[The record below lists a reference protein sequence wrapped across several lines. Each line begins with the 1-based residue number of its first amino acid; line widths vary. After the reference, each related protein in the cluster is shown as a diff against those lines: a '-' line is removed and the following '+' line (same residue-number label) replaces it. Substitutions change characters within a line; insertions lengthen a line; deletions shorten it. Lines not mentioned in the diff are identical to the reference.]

1 MMNKSFKNIR
11 IKFGD
16 ETQIFL
22 KDFFCS
28 HYPILVVFAQKY
40 ISDKSVCEDVV
51 QDVFVSFWEKQN
63 AFLSA
68 NALKAFFYTSVRNSC
83 LDYLKHQQVKKRY
96 VDFSRNFCEESEFFL
111 DEVLKNEAYNVI
123 YSEINK
129 LPEMGRKVL
138 LLSMD
143 EHSNEE
149 IAGELN
155 IAVNTVR
162 THKAR
167 SYKILR
173 KRLTR
178 LFNSSPVVREY

>member
-1 MMNKSFKNIR
+1 MNKSLKNSRIR
-11 IKFGD
+11 FGD
-16 ETQIFL
+16 GTQIYL
-22 KDFFCS
+22 KDFFYS
-28 HYPILVVFAQKY
+28 YYPVLAVFAGKY

-51 QDVFVSFWEKQN
+51 QDVFVAFWEKQN
-63 AFLSA
+63 VFLNINSF
-68 NALKAFFYTSVRNSC
+68 KAYFYTSVRNSC
-83 LDYLKHQQVKKRY
+83 LDYIKHQKVKKRY
-96 VDFSRNFCEESEFFL
+96 VDFSKNLCEESEFFL

-123 YSEINK
+123 YREINK
-129 LPEMGRKVL
+129 LPEMGRKVM

-167 SYKILR
+167 SYKVLG
-173 KRLTR
+173 KRLAR
-178 LFNSSPVVREY
+178 AFNSSKIVNEY

>member
-1 MMNKSFKNIR
+1 MKESVGNIR

-16 ETQIFL
+16 GTQIYI
-22 KDFFCS
+22 KDFFHS
-28 HYPILVVFAQKY
+28 YYSVLVVFAQKY

-63 AFLSA
+63 VFLNINSF
-68 NALKAFFYTSVRNSC
+68 KAFFYISVRNSC
-83 LDYLKHQQVKKRY
+83 LDYLKHQKVKKRY
-96 VDFSRNFCEESEFFL
+96 VDFSKNHCEESEFFL
-111 DEVLKNEAYNVI
+111 NEVLKNEAYNAI

-138 LLSMD
+138 LLSMV

-167 SYKILR
+167 SYKVLR
-173 KRLTR
+173 KRLSR
-178 LFNSSPVVREY
+178 LFSSSRIVSEY

>member
-1 MMNKSFKNIR
+1 MNKSLKNIR

-16 ETQIFL
+16 NSQIFL
-22 KDFFCS
+22 KDFFYS
-28 HYPILVVFAQKY
+28 YYPVLVVFAQKY
-40 ISDKSVCEDVV
+40 ISNVSVCEDIV
-51 QDVFVSFWEKQN
+51 QDVFVSFWEKRN
-63 AFLSA
+63 VFLNVNS
-68 NALKAFFYTSVRNSC
+68 LKSFFYTSVRNSC

-96 VDFSRNFCEESEFFL
+96 VDFTRNICDESEFFL
-111 DEVLKNEAYNVI
+111 DEVLKNEAYNFI

-143 EHSNEE
+143 DHSNEE

-155 IAVNTVR
+155 IAINTVR

-167 SYKILR
+167 SYKVLR
-173 KRLTR
+173 KKLASF
-178 LFNSSPVVREY
+178 FNFSSAVRGY